1 MHERIKILGV
11 PFDNVT
17 IDEAISVTEKLIQ
30 ESKKSCT
37 MLCAPNTEFIMKAQ
51 KDEEFFNILKKSKF
65 STPDSTG
72 VMIGAKLQGKKF
84 KQKICGQP
92 FVRRLVQLSH
102 EKGYT
107 IYFLGSEPGIAEQAR
122 SNLLKLYPN
131 AKIVGTQHGFFNK
144 KQEPDVIA
152 EINSLKPNILVVTL
166 GMPRQEKWIYHYRKE
181 LKVDIAIGE
190 GGTFDYEAGKL
201 KRAPEWVQ
209 NIGLEWLWRLF
220 LEPSRIKRMS
230 VLPLYLLKLV
240 FAKDKTKGKWDG
252 PVELLQDGKKEEIIV
267 KKNEDKIIE
276 TQEQDTIIK
285 KENDAKHRNQK
296 RKNKKK
302 QMQKR
307 KNNNKR
313 KKRK

>member
-17 IDEAISVTEKLIQ
+17 LDEAIEITEKLIK
-30 ESKKSCT
+30 ESNKSCT
-37 MLCAPNTEFIMKAQ
+37 MFCAPNTEFIMKAQ

-72 VMIGAKLQGKKF
+72 VLIGARLQKKKF

-92 FVRRLVQLSH
+92 FVRKLVELSDK
-102 EKGYT
+102 KGYT

-122 SNLLKLYPN
+122 LNLLKIYPN
-131 AKIVGTQHGFFNK
+131 AKIVGTQHGYFNK
-144 KQEPDVIA
+144 KQETDIIA

-166 GMPRQEKWIYHYRKE
+166 GMPRQEKWIYHHRKQ

-209 NIGLEWLWRLF
+209 KVGCEWLWRLF
-220 LEPSRIKRMS
+220 LEPSRIIRMS
-230 VLPLYLLKLV
+230 VLPVYLLKLI
-240 FAKDKTKGKWDG
+240 FTKDKTKGRWDV
-252 PVELLQDGKKEEIIV
+252 PIELLQEGKKDKSD
-267 KKNEDKIIE
+267 KKEKLEDKI
-276 TQEQDTIIK
+276 
-285 KENDAKHRNQK
+285 KEEKEVKNDNLVKHKNQK
-296 RKNKKK
+296 RKNKKR
-302 QMQKR
+302 QIQKR
-307 KNNNKR
+307 KNSNKR

>member
-17 IDEAISVTEKLIQ
+17 LDEAIIITEKLIL
-30 ESKKSCT
+30 ESNKSCT
-37 MLCAPNTEFIMKAQ
+37 MFCAPNTEFIMKAQ
-51 KDEEFFNILKKSKF
+51 KDEEFFNILNKSKL

-72 VMIGAKLQGKKF
+72 VLIGAKLQKKKF

-92 FVRRLVQLSH
+92 FVRKLVELSH
-102 EKGYT
+102 QKGYT

-122 SNLLKLYPN
+122 VNLLKIYPN
-131 AKIVGTQHGFFNK
+131 AKIVGTQHGYFNK

-152 EINSLKPNILVVTL
+152 EINSLQPNILVVTL
-166 GMPRQEKWIYHYRKE
+166 GMSKQEKWIYHHRKE

-209 NIGLEWLWRLF
+209 KIGFEWLWRLL
-220 LEPSRIKRMS
+220 LEPSRIIRMS
-230 VLPLYLLKLV
+230 VLPLYLLKLI
-240 FAKDKTKGKWDG
+240 FAKDKTKGRWNR
-252 PVELLQDGKKEEIIV
+252 PIELLHDGKKEEIIV
-267 KKNEDKIIE
+267 NKKEDKIIDSE
-276 TQEQDTIIK
+276 EQNKIK
-285 KENDAKHRNQK
+285 EKQNDVKHRNKK

-302 QMQKR
+302 QIQKR

-313 KKRK
+313 KKKK

>member
-1 MHERIKILGV
+1 MKKMHERIRILGV

-17 IDEAISVTEKLIQ
+17 LDEAVDITENLIK
-30 ESKKSCT
+30 ESNKSCT

-72 VMIGAKLQGKKF
+72 VMIGAKLQGKRF

-92 FVRRLVQLSH
+92 FVRKLVELSH
-102 EKGYT
+102 NKGYT

-122 SNLLKLYPN
+122 INLLKIYPN

-144 KQEPDVIA
+144 KQEPDVIE
-152 EINSLKPNILVVTL
+152 EINSLQPNILVVTL
-166 GMPRQEKWIYHYRKE
+166 GMPRQEKWIYHHRKE

-190 GGTFDYEAGKL
+190 GGTFDYESGKL

-220 LEPSRIKRMS
+220 LEPSRIIRMT
-230 VLPLYLLKLV
+230 VLPLYLIKLI
-240 FAKDKTKGKWDG
+240 FTKDKTKGKWDR
-252 PVELLQDGKKEEIIV
+252 PVELLQDGKKEI
-267 KKNEDKIIE
+267 KADKSLEQNIE
-276 TQEQDTIIK
+276 ENTIK
-285 KENDAKHRNQK
+285 KEKQNKSKHKNQK

>member
-1 MHERIKILGV
+1 MHEKIKILGV
-11 PFDNVT
+11 PFDNVSL
-17 IDEAISVTEKLIQ
+17 DEAIIIAERLFKDSN
-30 ESKKSCT
+30 KSCS

-51 KDEEFFNILKKSKF
+51 KDEEFYNILKKSKF

-72 VMIGAKLQGKKF
+72 VMIGAKVQGKKF

-92 FVRRLVQLSH
+92 FVRKLVELSH
-102 EKGYT
+102 NKGYT

-122 SNLLKLYPN
+122 LNLLKLYPN
-131 AKIVGTQHGFFNK
+131 AQIVGTQHGFFNK

-152 EINSLKPNILVVTL
+152 EINSLQPNILVVTL
-166 GMPRQEKWIYHYRKE
+166 GMPRQEKWIYHHRKE

-201 KRAPEWVQ
+201 KRAPEWIQ

-220 LEPSRIKRMS
+220 LEPTRIKRMS
-230 VLPLYLLKLV
+230 VLPLYLLKLL
-240 FAKDKTKGKWDG
+240 FTKDKTKSKWDR
-252 PVELLQDGKKEEIIV
+252 PVELLQDGIKEKDIKEESLEKKEE
-267 KKNEDKIIE
+267 DKTTE
-276 TQEQDTIIK
+276 KDT
-285 KENDAKHRNQK
+285 DTKHRNKK

-302 QMQKR
+302 QIQKR
-307 KNNNKR
+307 KNQNKR